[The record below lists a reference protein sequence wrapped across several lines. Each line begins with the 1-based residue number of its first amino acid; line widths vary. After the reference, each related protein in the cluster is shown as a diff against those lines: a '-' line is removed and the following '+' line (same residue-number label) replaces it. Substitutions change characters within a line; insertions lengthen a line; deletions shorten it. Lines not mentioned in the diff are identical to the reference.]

1 MVDKGSPAG
10 RVLAGGFDILALVAG
25 WALLAL
31 SILVGFEVVARK
43 LFTFSLRGVDE
54 IGGYV
59 LAATSTVGFIY
70 ALVQHGHIRVNV
82 AFRYFGPRLQA
93 LLHLAAYATL
103 AAFATLLAW
112 RGASVL
118 ARSISLEAVAPTL
131 LGTPLWI
138 PQGAWMLG
146 LILFAALAIWLAL
159 ELVWTLLRKGPAA
172 VAKRF
177 HADRMLE
184 ELEAERRGALRR
196 AAESRRSPP

>member
-1 MVDKGSPAG
+1 MVEKGSRAG
-10 RVLAGGFDILALVAG
+10 RAFGRGFDILALAAG
-25 WALLAL
+25 WALSAL
-31 SILVGFEVVARK
+31 SVLVGFEVVARK
-43 LFTFSLRGVDE
+43 LFAFSLKGVDE

-59 LAATSTVGFIY
+59 LAATSAVGFIY

-93 LLHLAAYATL
+93 LLHLAAYSTL

-112 RGASVL
+112 RGASVW
-118 ARSISLEAVAPTL
+118 ARSVSLEAVAPTL

-138 PQGAWMLG
+138 PQGAWILG
-146 LILFAALAIWLAL
+146 LIVFAALAIWLAL
-159 ELVWTLLRKGPAA
+159 DLIWTLLRKGPAA
-172 VAKRF
+172 VERRF

-196 AAESRRSPP
+196 AAESRSSPP